1 MSYRDERTITYPL
14 LASIAFHALFLSL
27 YIYFVL
33 VRPETRN
40 VVLNNVDLILQE
52 KEAKANPEKNKTLN
66 FLKLALP
73 QLPKPVIAELPKL
86 EVPEVPKL
94 KPLAPLDIKAPEQT
108 RKALDLPQK
117 LMERGGKLQAA
128 EKLEMDAG
136 RKLAAG
142 PKDAGLE
149 LRPERGAQAL
159 APRIE
164 LEEVGMKKAPAMPKG
179 LKFEDSGPVVRPQ
192 TMQELNVAVDTA
204 RRGVAG
210 PQGLAEREG
219 TIAAARPAAI
229 IAAAPQR
236 LTEARDAGVQL
247 AARPQ
252 PVMTAETISLRRNNE
267 TLRQARVEAAPRLE
281 ITGPLSKR
289 KVVTYYAPA
298 FPDWARDRGVLEA
311 AVSVKF
317 FVDNSGRVLDNPAVE
332 KTSGYGALDRL
343 ALDAIK
349 RWAFEAIGGGPSTQ
363 WGIITF
369 RFVAE

>member
-1 MSYRDERTITYPL
+1 MAYRGNSTITYPL
-14 LASIAFHALFLSL
+14 AASIAFHALFLSA

-33 VRPETRN
+33 MRPESRN
-40 VVLNNVDLILQE
+40 IVLSNVDLILQE
-52 KEAKANPEKNKTLN
+52 KEARANPAKNKTLN

-73 QLPKPVIAELPKL
+73 QMPKALVPEMPKVVAPEMPQLPK
-86 EVPEVPKL
+86 
-94 KPLAPLDIKAPEQT
+94 LAPLDIKAPEHT

-117 LMERGGKLQAA
+117 LMERDGKLQAA

-142 PKDAGLE
+142 PRDAGLDM
-149 LRPERGAQAL
+149 RPERGAQAM

-164 LEEVGMKKAPAMPKG
+164 LEEGGMKKAPAMPQG
-179 LKFEDSGPVVRPQ
+179 LKYEDSAPVVRPQ
-192 TMQELNVAVDTA
+192 TMQELNRAVDTA
-204 RRGVAG
+204 RRSVAG

-219 TIAAARPAAI
+219 TVAAARPVSV

-252 PVMTAETISLRRNNE
+252 PVMTAETLSLRRNNE
-267 TLRQARVEAAPRLE
+267 TIRQARAEAPPRLE

-289 KVVTYYAPA
+289 RVVSSYAPP

-311 AVSVKF
+311 AVSIKF
-317 FVDNSGRVLDNPAVE
+317 FVDNSGRVLDSAELE

-349 RWAFEAIGGGPSTQ
+349 RWSFEAIGGPPSTQ

-369 RFVAE
+369 RFLAE

>member
-1 MSYRDERTITYPL
+1 MSYRGNSTITYPL
-14 LASIAFHALFLSL
+14 AASIAFHALFLL
-27 YIYFVL
+27 VYVYFTL
-33 VRPETRN
+33 IRPETRN
-40 VVLNNVDLILQE
+40 IVLNNVDLILQD
-52 KEAKANPEKNKTLN
+52 KEAAVRKEQNKTLN

-73 QLPKPVIAELPKL
+73 QMPKVIAPEIPKM
-86 EVPEVPKL
+86 PT
-94 KPLAPLDIKAPEQT
+94 LAPMDIKAPEHT

-117 LMERGGKLQAA
+117 LAERDGRLTAPD
-128 EKLEMDAG
+128 KLEMDAG
-136 RKLAAG
+136 RKLEAG

-149 LRPERGAQAL
+149 MRSGRGAQAL

-164 LEEVGMKKAPAMPKG
+164 LEEVGMKKAPAMPQG
-179 LKFEDSGPVVRPQ
+179 LKFEGSGPVVRPQ
-192 TMQELNVAVDTA
+192 NMQELNLAVDTA
-204 RRGVAG
+204 RRAVTG
-210 PQGLAEREG
+210 PQGLSERQG
-219 TIAAARPAAI
+219 TIAAARPTNI

-236 LTEARDAGVQL
+236 LTEARAAGVQL

-252 PVMTAETISLRRNNE
+252 PAMSAETLSLRRGNE
-267 TLRQARVEAAPRLE
+267 VLRQARPEAPPSLE

-289 KVVTYYAPA
+289 KVLKFYAPS
-298 FPDWARDRGVLEA
+298 FPDWARERGVLEA

-317 FVDNSGRVLDNPAVE
+317 FVDNSGRVLDNAVVD

-349 RWAFEAIGGGPSTQ
+349 RWAFEAIGGAASTQ